1 MSYTVSTGLRKPVFT
16 FKTNE
21 EADSFNKEYFAKNKV
36 KGAISVTT
44 DQPTYKYTSDGKLV
58 PM

>member
-1 MSYTVSTGLRKPVFT
+1 MSYKVSTGLRKPVFT
-16 FKTNE
+16 FKTSE
-21 EADSFNKEYFAKNKV
+21 EAVSFNKEYFAKTRIN
-36 KGAISVTT
+36 GSISVCA

>member
-1 MSYTVSTGLRKPVFT
+1 MSYKVSTGLRKPVFT

-21 EADSFNKEYFAKNKV
+21 EAVSFNKEYFAKNKV
-36 KGAISVTT
+36 RGAISVTT